1 MFKKAGYGNFTTFV
15 PLRYLTNMV
24 LSQFDEHSVFN
35 KLEKS
40 GHQKVV
46 YCSDPDTGLR
56 AIIAIHD
63 TTLGPA
69 LGGTRMFAYKTET
82 EALNDVLRLSRSM
95 TYKAAITGLNLG
107 GGKAVII
114 GDSRI
119 NKSEAMMRRFGRFI
133 QNLNGSFIT
142 AEDVG
147 TNTKDM
153 EYIRMETKYVTG
165 IPESIG
171 GSGDPSPVTARGV
184 FMGIKASVKE
194 LFGNDTLAGKS
205 IVVQGIGH
213 VGENLVGLLRHEN
226 AKVYISDINEE
237 RLRYVAQKYGAEAI
251 SNNNLFDLD
260 IDIYSPCALG
270 ATVNTETINRLK
282 CSIIAGSANNQLAD
296 EEVHG
301 KMLLEKGILYA
312 PDYLINAG
320 GLINCYSEI
329 AGFNKKKTLQMAENI
344 YEATRRV
351 IAKSK
356 EENIPTHLA
365 ANKIAE
371 KRIEDI
377 RKIKAAY

>member
-1 MFKKAGYGNFTTFV
+1 MLLLCRKAT
-15 PLRYLTNMV
+15 LTNMV
-24 LSQFDEHSVFN
+24 LSQFDEHSVFS

-46 YCSDPDTGLR
+46 YCSDPDTGLK
-56 AIIAIHD
+56 AIIAVHD

-69 LGGTRMFAYKTET
+69 LGGTRMFAYKSET
-82 EALNDVLRLSRSM
+82 EALSDVLRLSRSM

-114 GDSRI
+114 GDSRTQ
-119 NKSEAMMRRFGRFI
+119 KSEALMRRFGRFI
-133 QNLNGSFIT
+133 ENLNGSFIT

-147 TNTKDM
+147 TNPRDM
-153 EYIRMETKYVTG
+153 EYIRMETTYVTG

-194 LFGNDTLAGKS
+194 YFGNDNLAGKS
-205 IVVQGIGH
+205 IAVQGIGQ
-213 VGENLVGLLRHEN
+213 VGENLVGLLRNEN

-237 RLRYVAQKYGAEAI
+237 RLRQVAQKYGAEAVP
-251 SNNNLFDLD
+251 NNNLFDLD

-270 ATVNTETINRLK
+270 STVNTETINRLK

-296 EEVHG
+296 EEIHG
-301 KMLLEKGILYA
+301 RMLLEKGILYA

-351 IAKSK
+351 LKKSK
-356 EENIPTHLA
+356 EENIPTHEA